1 MTEKEVWKDIPKYE
15 GYYQVSNL
23 GRVKAIERVVCI
35 NESKST
41 RLKEHI
47 MKQRKTDKGYMVVR
61 LSKDGKA
68 NNKFVHVLVLES
80 FCKRPYGLTQIN
92 HKDENKSNNRLENL
106 EYCDNVYNQNYGSCS
121 SNKSKSTINDIR
133 KSKKVVQFMKDGT
146 LIKEFPSL
154 HEVERTLGFQHG
166 HVRDACSGKLHTAYG
181 YKWKWK

>member
-1 MTEKEVWKDIPKYE
+1 MKEIWKDIVHYE
-15 GYYQVSNL
+15 GLYQASNL
-23 GRVKAIERVVCI
+23 GNIRSVDRVVVS
-35 NESKST
+35 NNGKSQFRKGMT
-41 RLKEHI
+41 L
-47 MKQRKTDKGYMVVR
+47 KQRKNHKGYKVVR
-61 LSKDGKA
+61 LSKEGNA

-133 KSKKVVQFMKDGT
+133 KSKKVVQFTKDGT

-154 HEVERTLGFQHG
+154 HEIERTLGFQHG
-166 HVRDACSGKLHTAYG
+166 HVRDACNGKLHTAYG